1 MKPTTPA
8 DRLAQARADDSTR
21 RRRRVLA
28 ALDDLTRDGQ
38 PISVSAVAR
47 LAGVHRSLT
56 YRHGDLHAA
65 VAAKAAQPPNNTTGP
80 QVSRNSL
87 LSDLANLTERNTRL
101 AGHVAR
107 LEQRLSEAFGQDA
120 WRATGLGAPTDS
132 DTLQRK
138 IDHLEQQVAEL
149 RDQLSEREEDLQAS
163 RATNRELMTRLNS
176 IPHRPR

>member
-1 MKPTTPA
+1 MKPTSPA
-8 DRLAQARADDSTR
+8 DRLAQARTDDSTR

-47 LAGVHRSLT
+47 LAGVHRSLI
-56 YRHGDLHAA
+56 YRHGGLHAA
-65 VAAKAAQPPNNTTGP
+65 VAARAAQPPNNTNGP

-107 LEQRLSEAFGQDA
+107 LEQRLSEALGQDA
-120 WRATGLGAPTDS
+120 WRATGLGAPTDT

-138 IDHLEQQVAEL
+138 IDHLDSAT
-149 RDQLSEREEDLQAS
+149 SSPNAKKTS
-163 RATNRELMTRLNS
+163 RHPEPLTES
-176 IPHRPR
+176 

>member
-1 MKPTTPA
+1 MNSTSPA
-8 DRLAQARADDSTR
+8 DRLSQARTDDSTR
-21 RRRRVLA
+21 RRRRVPA

-38 PISVSAVAR
+38 PSNVSAVAR
-47 LAGVHRSLT
+47 LAGVHRSLI
-56 YRHGDLHAA
+56 YRHSDLHAA
-65 VAAKAAQPPNNTTGP
+65 VAAKAAQPPDNATGP

-107 LEQRLSEAFGQDA
+107 LEQSLSEAFGQDA
-120 WRATGLGAPTDS
+120 WRATGLGAPTDTDT

-149 RDQLSEREEDLQAS
+149 RDRLSEREEDLQAS
-163 RATNRELMTRLNS
+163 RATNRELMTQLDS
-176 IPHRPR
+176 TPR

>member
-1 MKPTTPA
+1 MVFFA
-8 DRLAQARADDSTR
+8 GHSSRA
-21 RRRRVLA
+21 
-28 ALDDLTRDGQ
+28 
-38 PISVSAVAR
+38 P
-47 LAGVHRSLT
+47 RS
-56 YRHGDLHAA
+56 
-65 VAAKAAQPPNNTTGP
+65 VAACVPAYNTNGR

-107 LEQRLSEAFGQDA
+107 LEQCLSEALGQDA
-120 WRATGLGAPTDS
+120 WRATGLGAPTDT

-163 RATNRELMTRLNS
+163 RATNRELMTQLNS
-176 IPHRPR
+176 TPHRLR

>member
-1 MKPTTPA
+1 MKPTSPTG
-8 DRLAQARADDSTR
+8 RLAQARADDSTR

-47 LAGVHRSLT
+47 LAGVHRSLI

-65 VAAKAAQPPNNTTGP
+65 VAAKAAQPPNNTNGP

-107 LEQRLSEAFGQDA
+107 LEQRLSEALGQDA
-120 WRATGLGAPTDS
+120 WRATGLGAPTDT

-163 RATNRELMTRLNS
+163 RATNRELMTQLNS
-176 IPHRPR
+176 TPHRPR